1 MKSASV
7 LSASV
12 LAAAMLGTAT
22 ISIAATASKATTV
35 ATKAGESAA
44 EAPSTGASA
53 NNSGADRPVDVVI
66 VWGFRVRSKL
76 FDERN
81 PPLIEGYGELIKK
94 PECET
99 NVCGYVVF
107 HDGTKWRYTN
117 ILAGDEDKLRELQGN
132 LEYDRQTL
140 VIVHPNG
147 EKRTVPNF

>member
-1 MKSASV
+1 MKIISV
-7 LSASV
+7 ISTSV
-12 LAAAMLGTAT
+12 LAASAFGVAT
-22 ISIAATASKATTV
+22 TSLAATGKATS
-35 ATKAGESAA
+35 ATTKVGEAA
-44 EAPSTGASA
+44 ESPAIGASSTVSA
-53 NNSGADRPVDVVI
+53 SDRPADVVI
-66 VWGFRVRSKL
+66 VWGFRVRAKK

-94 PECET
+94 AECQT

-117 ILAGDEDKLRELQGN
+117 ILAGTEDKLRELQAN
-132 LEYDRQTL
+132 LEYDRQTI

>member
-1 MKSASV
+1 MKIISVISASMLAASTFGV
-7 LSASV
+7 ATTCMAATGKATSATTKVGEAAESPAIGASSTVSAS
-12 LAAAMLGTAT
+12 
-22 ISIAATASKATTV
+22 
-35 ATKAGESAA
+35 
-44 EAPSTGASA
+44 
-53 NNSGADRPVDVVI
+53 DRPVDVVI
-66 VWGFRVRSKL
+66 VWGFRVRAKK

-94 PECET
+94 AECQT

-117 ILAGDEDKLRELQGN
+117 ILAGDEDKLRELQAN
-132 LEYDRQTL
+132 LEYDRQTI

>member
-1 MKSASV
+1 MKIISV
-7 LSASV
+7 ISASV
-12 LAAAMLGTAT
+12 LAASTFGV
-22 ISIAATASKATTV
+22 ATASMAATGKATS
-35 ATKAGESAA
+35 ATTKVGEAA
-44 EAPSTGASA
+44 ESPAFGASSTVSA
-53 NNSGADRPVDVVI
+53 SDRPVDVVI
-66 VWGFRVRSKL
+66 VWGFRVRAKK

-94 PECET
+94 AECQT

-117 ILAGDEDKLRELQGN
+117 ILAGDEDKLRELQAN
-132 LEYDRQTL
+132 LEYDRQTI

>member
-1 MKSASV
+1 MKITSV
-7 LSASV
+7 ISASV
-12 LAAAMLGTAT
+12 LAASAFGLAT
-22 ISIAATASKATTV
+22 TSLAATGKATS
-35 ATKAGESAA
+35 ATTKVGEAA
-44 EAPSTGASA
+44 ESPAIGASSTVSA
-53 NNSGADRPVDVVI
+53 SDRPADVVI
-66 VWGFRVRSKL
+66 VWGFRVRAKK

-94 PECET
+94 AECQT

-117 ILAGDEDKLRELQGN
+117 ILAGTEDKLRDLQAN
-132 LEYDRQTL
+132 LDYDRQTI

>member
-1 MKSASV
+1 MKKTSV
-7 LSASV
+7 ISASV
-12 LAAAMLGTAT
+12 LAAAFLG
-22 ISIAATASKATTV
+22 AATTSVAATVNKAAST
-35 ATKAGESAA
+35 ATKAGEAA

-53 NNSGADRPVDVVI
+53 TSAASDRPVDVVI
-66 VWGFRVRSKL
+66 VWGFRVRAQM

-94 PECET
+94 PECVT

-117 ILAGDEDKLRELQGN
+117 ILAGDEARLRELQGN

>member
-1 MKSASV
+1 MKIISV
-7 LSASV
+7 ISASV
-12 LAAAMLGTAT
+12 LAASAFGLAT
-22 ISIAATASKATTV
+22 TSYAAANKATSAATKV
-35 ATKAGESAA
+35 GEAA
-44 EAPSTGASA
+44 ESPAIGASSTVSA
-53 NNSGADRPVDVVI
+53 SDRPADVVI
-66 VWGFRVRSKL
+66 VWGFRIRAKK

-94 PECET
+94 AECQT

-117 ILAGDEDKLRELQGN
+117 ILAGTEDKLRELQAN
-132 LEYDRQTL
+132 LEYDRQTI

>member
-1 MKSASV
+1 MKIISV
-7 LSASV
+7 ISTSV
-12 LAAAMLGTAT
+12 LAASAFGLAT
-22 ISIAATASKATTV
+22 TSLAATGKATS
-35 ATKAGESAA
+35 ATTKVGEAA
-44 EAPSTGASA
+44 ESPAIGASSTVSA
-53 NNSGADRPVDVVI
+53 SDRPADVVI
-66 VWGFRVRSKL
+66 VWGFRVRAKK

-94 PECET
+94 AECQT

-117 ILAGDEDKLRELQGN
+117 ILAGTEDKLRELQAN
-132 LEYDRQTL
+132 LEYDRQTI

>member
-1 MKSASV
+1 MLAASAFGLATTSLAATGKATSATTKVGEAAESPAIGASSTVSAS
-7 LSASV
+7 
-12 LAAAMLGTAT
+12 
-22 ISIAATASKATTV
+22 
-35 ATKAGESAA
+35 
-44 EAPSTGASA
+44 
-53 NNSGADRPVDVVI
+53 DRPADVVI
-66 VWGFRVRSKL
+66 VWGFRVRAKK

-94 PECET
+94 AECQT

-117 ILAGDEDKLRELQGN
+117 ILAGTEDKLRELQAN
-132 LEYDRQTL
+132 LEYDRQTI

>member
-1 MKSASV
+1 MKIISVISASLLAASTFGV
-7 LSASV
+7 ATTSMAATGKATSATTKVGEAAESPAIGASSTVSAS
-12 LAAAMLGTAT
+12 
-22 ISIAATASKATTV
+22 
-35 ATKAGESAA
+35 
-44 EAPSTGASA
+44 
-53 NNSGADRPVDVVI
+53 DRPADVVI
-66 VWGFRVRSKL
+66 VWGFRVRAKK

-94 PECET
+94 AECQT

-117 ILAGDEDKLRELQGN
+117 ILAGDEDKLRELQAN
-132 LEYDRQTL
+132 LEYDRQTI